1 MKKSATTAWAA
12 FTLIELLVVIAI
24 IAILAGMLL
33 PALSKAKAKGVQA
46 RCVSQLKQASLAVLL
61 YAEDHDER
69 LCGTPTAGLL
79 HGQTATYTAG
89 AGSADQLIY
98 YIASYLGLPR
108 PQSLAAGVTQE
119 ADVFFC
125 PGFKRAT
132 PHTLGLNRVDY
143 IITPS
148 VPING
153 TTIVIPSTTMP
164 FGYPSGALMAPPLR
178 LPQVSGLGN
187 LSDIWM
193 IVDADR
199 VGTPTAGWAGQL
211 PVRPAHGNLRN
222 ATYYDGHVDMRKMP
236 APVLPAVNPHNY

>member
-1 MKKSATTAWAA
+1 M
-12 FTLIELLVVIAI
+12 IELLVVIAI

-46 RCVSQLKQASLAVLL
+46 RCISQLKQASLAVLL
-61 YAEDHDER
+61 YAEDHEER
-69 LCGTPTAGLL
+69 LCGRPTSGLL
-79 HGQTATYTAG
+79 HGQTATYTSAG
-89 AGSADQLIY
+89 GVDQLIY
-98 YIASYLGLPR
+98 YIAPYLGLPR
-108 PQSLAAGVTQE
+108 PQLLAAGVTQE
-119 ADVFFC
+119 ADIFFC

-153 TTIVIPSTTMP
+153 TAIVIPGSMMP

-178 LPQVSGLGN
+178 LSQVTSLGN
-187 LSDIWM
+187 LAEIWM

-199 VGTPTAGWAGQL
+199 VGTPTAGWAAQL

-222 ATYYDGHVDMRKMP
+222 ATYYDGHVDQRKTPGYVDP
-236 APVLPAVNPHNY
+236 AINPHNY

>member
-1 MKKSATTAWAA
+1 MNKSTTSARAA

-46 RCVSQLKQASLAVLL
+46 RCISQLKQASLAVLL
-61 YAEDHDER
+61 YAEDHEER
-69 LCGTPTAGLL
+69 LCGRPTSGLL
-79 HGQTATYTAG
+79 HGQTATYTSAG
-89 AGSADQLIY
+89 GVDQLIY
-98 YIASYLGLPR
+98 YIAPYLGLPR
-108 PQSLAAGVTQE
+108 PQLLAAGVTQE
-119 ADVFFC
+119 ADIFFC

-132 PHTLGLNRVDY
+132 SHTLGLNRVDF

-153 TTIVIPSTTMP
+153 TTIVIPGNMMP

-178 LPQVSGLGN
+178 LSQLTSLGN
-187 LSDIWM
+187 LADIWM

-199 VGTPTAGWAGQL
+199 VGTPTAGWSAQL

-222 ATYYDGHVDMRKMP
+222 ATYYDGHVEQRKMP
-236 APVLPAVNPHNY
+236 GPVNPAINPHNY